1 MRSRKQKKYYKG
13 LDLLRVLACLSI
25 LFYHLNILKGGYLA
39 VCIFFVLSGYLSCTA
54 VFKSEKFSIVS
65 YYKNR
70 LLKVYL
76 PLFLVVF
83 LTIAIF
89 SFFPKIVWFNLKPE
103 TTSVL
108 LGVNNFWQIHANLD
122 YFARA
127 IHSPFLHFWY
137 LGILLQFE
145 FVFPFLFLFLNKVAK
160 KINKITACAIPFSLA
175 IVSFLYFYQMSF
187 HENLIFSYYNT
198 FARSYSLLLGLS
210 LGFIHSYYGN
220 TIKKELKKNSKKIS
234 IVYFT
239 ILFLTMFFVPASS
252 IYYALSMLVVTLITC
267 RLIEYATIKPTT
279 KKEIAKSKT
288 LAFVS
293 NLSYGIYLIQYPVIF
308 FFQYV
313 NLNAI
318 LKIFMIIPFIFLGAY
333 LLQMGLS
340 LKKEQKKKISFLK
353 CFLCIVLFSFS
364 LYGVY
369 KYIKSENYTQEMQ
382 ELEMQLAE
390 NEKKLQEK
398 QEEYENHLKQEEEAW
413 TKLLNDLEAG
423 EEQIESIVAN
433 LPVVG
438 VGDSVMLGAV
448 ENLYK
453 AFPNGYF
460 DAKVSRSMWKASEIL
475 NDLNSRNL
483 INGAVILNLGANGD
497 CSETCKKEIIEK
509 CRDNEVFWLNVTND
523 EDVHINDKL
532 TRFAAEYENVYIID
546 WNAISKNHTEYF
558 YADGIHLTPT
568 GRIAY
573 TNAIYESLLEVY
585 LEKFQNQK
593 EQAIKEH
600 EDKEKNKISFYG
612 NNLLLNGF
620 SEIHENFTNAKFNT
634 NTNWNYETLKNEL
647 EISSKENTLHHKVV
661 FMFDQNLHLSTS
673 EYKKIIDLCK
683 EHEIYILLP
692 NEQTNFDISK
702 IENVTFLNFYKELQ
716 EHSEY
721 VRKDGIHLTEEGN
734 IALSH
739 FLKENLQ

>member
-1 MRSRKQKKYYKG
+1 
-13 LDLLRVLACLSI
+13 
-25 LFYHLNILKGGYLA
+25 
-39 VCIFFVLSGYLSCTA
+39 
-54 VFKSEKFSIVS
+54 
-65 YYKNR
+65 
-70 LLKVYL
+70 
-76 PLFLVVF
+76 
-83 LTIAIF
+83 
-89 SFFPKIVWFNLKPE
+89 
-103 TTSVL
+103 
-108 LGVNNFWQIHANLD
+108 
-122 YFARA
+122 
-127 IHSPFLHFWY
+127 
-137 LGILLQFE
+137 
-145 FVFPFLFLFLNKVAK
+145 
-160 KINKITACAIPFSLA
+160 
-175 IVSFLYFYQMSF
+175 
-187 HENLIFSYYNT
+187 
-198 FARSYSLLLGLS
+198 
-210 LGFIHSYYGN
+210 
-220 TIKKELKKNSKKIS
+220 
-234 IVYFT
+234 
-239 ILFLTMFFVPASS
+239 MFFVPASS

-279 KKEIAKSKT
+279 KKEMTKSKT
-288 LAFVS
+288 FAFVS

-333 LLQMGLS
+333 LLQLSLS

-353 CFLCIVLFSFS
+353 CFLCMVLFSFS
-364 LYGVY
+364 LYGIY
-369 KYIKSENYTQEMQ
+369 EYIKSENYTQEMQ

-423 EEQIESIVAN
+423 EEQIESIFAN

-475 NDLNSRNL
+475 NDLNSKNL
-483 INGAVILNLGANGD
+483 INGPVILNLGANGN

-509 CRDNEVFWLNVTND
+509 CKDNEVFWLNVTND

-532 TRFAAEYENVYIID
+532 TRLAAEYENVHIID
-546 WNAISKNHTEYF
+546 WNTISKGHNEYFYTDGLHLTIEGRDAYTKTIHEAISK
-558 YADGIHLTPT
+558 
-568 GRIAY
+568 
-573 TNAIYESLLEVY
+573 VY
-585 LEKFQNQK
+585 LEKLAIQK
-593 EQAIKEH
+593 EQAIKKH
-600 EDKEKNKISFYG
+600 EEEQKNKISFYG
-612 NNLLLNGF
+612 NDLLINSF
-620 SEIHENFTNAKFNT
+620 SILQEDFSMAKFNS
-634 NTNWNYETLKNEL
+634 NKKWQYLALKNEL
-647 EISSKENTLHHKVV
+647 EKAIQENTLNHKVV
-661 FMFDQNLHLSTS
+661 FVFDKNLHFSTF

-683 EHEIYILLP
+683 EYEFYILLTS
-692 NEQTNFDISK
+692 EQTNFDISK
-702 IENVTFLNFYKELQ
+702 IENVIFLNFYKELQ

-734 IALSH
+734 IALNH